1 MTKQNT
7 FTVVVKT
14 PEQTIQYD
22 NAYFATTTNHPY
34 FGGGFAILPKANI
47 HNHELDTV
55 IVEKPSLSKF
65 IFLFAKLIKDGSHV
79 NAPEFHYVEAQKIHV
94 ETKEAEF
101 AQIDGED
108 IDAQK
113 YEVNFR
119 LDHFNLLK

>member
-1 MTKQNT
+1 M
-7 FTVVVKT
+7 
-14 PEQTIQYD
+14 
-22 NAYFATTTNHPY
+22 
-34 FGGGFAILPKANI
+34 PKANI

-65 IFLFAKLIKDGSHV
+65 IFLFAKLLKDVSHV
-79 NAPEFHYVEAQKIHV
+79 NAPEFHYVEAQEIHL

-108 IDAQK
+108 VDAQK

-119 LDHFNLLK
+119 LDHFNLLR